1 MAFQT
6 SSWSVVRVFGLACS
20 PDFRL
25 DGSAGEPIEF
35 IPIRAVAQLG

>member
-6 SSWSVVRVFGLACS
+6 SCWPVVLVFGLACN

-35 IPIRAVAQLG
+35 IAIRAVAQLG

>member
-6 SSWSVVRVFGLACS
+6 SCRSVVLVSGLARR

-25 DGSAGEPIEF
+25 DGSAAEPIEF
-35 IPIRAVAQLG
+35 IAIRAVAQLG